1 VRAQRV
7 KQREEMKLVA
17 ENPELAKELQL
28 ENKEKK
34 NYTTVKMD
42 FEGEE
47 DDQYAA
53 MEKGINLFIFKFQRV
68 SSELSM

>member
-53 MEKGINLFIFKFQRV
+53 MEKGINIFIFKFQRV